1 MRSNPK
7 RDEERD
13 GQIALVASLL
23 PALQQ
28 ALGPGTEL
36 ALHDLRK
43 PDRSLVA
50 LAGGLTK
57 RKPGAP
63 ITGLVL
69 KRLRAGQTDDLF
81 RYPARTNGGK
91 ELCSSTIFLRDSAG
105 EAFACLCLETDVS
118 LWSEMARALPA
129 LLPEGAEVS
138 EGAGSSED
146 ELVPHVADLAASAVS
161 RAIAK
166 VGVPVE
172 LMRKEHR
179 AQVVKNL
186 HASGFF
192 LVQSSVGYVATAL
205 GISRFSVYN
214 YLRELGAASATIR
227 PRQEPRRTQAPRPEG
242 RGIRRRA
249 PAATR
254 AAGRAGAGTKGL
266 ATNGLATNG
275 PARKGPAR
283 KGPVTQGGSHRAR

>member
-1 MRSNPK
+1 MRSTSK
-7 RDEERD
+7 KDEERD

-43 PDRSLVA
+43 LDRSLVA
-50 LAGGLTK
+50 RAGGLTG

-69 KRLRAGQTDDLF
+69 ERLQAGRTDDLF
-81 RYPARTNGGK
+81 RYPARTDDGK
-91 ELCSSTIFLRDSAG
+91 ELCSSTIFLRDSTG
-105 EAFACLCLETDVS
+105 RAFACLCLNTDVS
-118 LWSEMARALPA
+118 LWSELARALPA
-129 LLPEGAEVS
+129 MLPEGADVS
-138 EGAGSSED
+138 GRSE
-146 ELVPHVADLAASAVS
+146 EESVPHVADLAASAVS
-161 RAIAK
+161 RAIAD

-192 LVQSSVGYVATAL
+192 LVQSSVGHVAEAL
-205 GISRFSVYN
+205 GVSRFSVYN
-214 YLRELGAASATIR
+214 YLRELGVTAATTGAR
-227 PRQEPRRTQAPRPEG
+227 REAGHAPLLGGRGPRQRPS
-242 RGIRRRA
+242 A
-249 PAATR
+249 STR
-254 AAGRAGAGTKGL
+254 AAGRAGVTTKGG
-266 ATNGLATNG
+266 A
-275 PARKGPAR
+275 
-283 KGPVTQGGSHRAR
+283 HRAR